1 MTNLSLTS
9 NFDRSESS
17 PFDAIRGYRAD
28 GSEYWTARELT
39 KWLGYTNWRNGEKA
53 IDRAIASCQNQGFDA
68 TENIVRTI
76 KLSTRHRGAVVEI
89 EDYELSRFA
98 CYLVAMNADPEK
110 EMVAMAQGYFALQ
123 TRKAEVVI
131 PVQNDRIR
139 ELELEVQVLQLRK
152 DVTLM
157 QDARLALHGF
167 QTLLMLEGRPDAIVT
182 IEVPVT
188 EVVNFSENTTDR
200 ILSAEQLKAEVKK
213 RTGQNL
219 KSMKQFTDAL
229 RKAGR
234 DDLMV
239 PVTRAAT
246 SEYITPER
254 LDEAIGIVYGKS
266 RQGLIGQ

>member
-28 GSEYWTARELT
+28 GSEFWTARELM
-39 KWLGYTNWRNGEKA
+39 KWLGYKSWQYGEKA
-53 IDRAIASCQNQGFDA
+53 MNRAVRSIENQGLDITQHVMQVHKPSNQGGKL
-68 TENIVRTI
+68 TEIQ
-76 KLSTRHRGAVVEI
+76 
-89 EDYELSRFA
+89 DYELSRFA
-98 CYLVAMNADPEK
+98 CYVVAMNADPEK
-110 EMVAMAQGYFALQ
+110 EMVAMAQGYFAMQ

-131 PVQNDRIR
+131 PVQNDRLA
-139 ELELEVQVLQLRK
+139 ELKAENEGLAMKLRL
-152 DVTLM
+152 TEM

-167 QTLLMLEGRPDAIVT
+167 QTLLMLEGRPDAVVT

-200 ILSAEQLKAEVKK
+200 ILSAEQLKSEVKK
-213 RTGQNL
+213 RTGQSL

-234 DDLMV
+234 DDLMK

-246 SEYITPER
+246 SEYITPEC
-254 LDEAIGIVYGKS
+254 LDEAISIVYGKS

>member
-1 MTNLSLTS
+1 MS
-9 NFDRSESS
+9 NNSIVTPNFNQPS

-28 GSEYWTARELT
+28 GSEYWTARELM
-39 KWLGYTNWRNGEKA
+39 KWFGYKSWQYGEKA
-53 IDRAIASCQNQGFDA
+53 MNRAIRSMENQGHDI
-68 TENIVRTI
+68 TEHVMQVHKPSNQGGKITE
-76 KLSTRHRGAVVEI
+76 VV
-89 EDYELSRFA
+89 DYELSRFA
-98 CYLVAMNADPEK
+98 CYVVAMNSDPEK
-110 EMVAMAQGYFALQ
+110 DVVAMAQGYFAMQ

-131 PVQNDRIR
+131 PAQNDRIR
-139 ELELEVQVLQLRK
+139 ELELEVQILQLRK
-152 DVTLM
+152 DVTMM

-167 QTLLMLEGRPDAIVT
+167 QTLLMLEGRPDAVVT

-200 ILSAEQLKAEVKK
+200 ILSAEQLKSEGQK
-213 RTGQNL
+213 RTGQKL

-246 SEYITPER
+246 SEYVTPER
-254 LDEAIGIVYGKS
+254 LDEAIGIVYGNV
-266 RQGLIGQ
+266 RQRLIGQ